1 MFFHNYFT
9 NNHLWNVLPK
19 FILVTMQKKK
29 RLKFNR
35 FPFLRTKNRKT
46 YSNNSSRSNPDN
58 SGCRD
63 SNTA

>member
-19 FILVTMQKKK
+19 FILVTMQKNK

-35 FPFLRTKNRKT
+35 YPFSQNQKSQNIQ
-46 YSNNSSRSNPDN
+46 
-58 SGCRD
+58 
-63 SNTA
+63 